1 MQGKKKHRSYG
12 LYHMDTV
19 TGYVSRLG
27 LAVRDE
33 CGVEAVELLD
43 QCGPGQVRLAP
54 STQHMEHIMQ
64 VRDYPQSFV

>member
-1 MQGKKKHRSYG
+1 MRRNFVILVDISHR
-12 LYHMDTV
+12 HV
-19 TGYVSRLG
+19 FRLG

-33 CGVEAVELLD
+33 CGVEAVELMD

-64 VRDYPQSFV
+64 VREFPQSFVLS

>member
-1 MQGKKKHRSYG
+1 MQGKKLFINAYG
-12 LYHMDTV
+12 SH
-19 TGYVSRLG
+19 GHVSRLG

-64 VRDYPQSFV
+64 VRGIS

>member
-1 MQGKKKHRSYG
+1 MQGKKKHHSYG
-12 LYHMDTV
+12 LYPH
-19 TGYVSRLG
+19 GQVSRLG

-64 VRDYPQSFV
+64 VRES

>member
-1 MQGKKKHRSYG
+1 M
-12 LYHMDTV
+12 
-19 TGYVSRLG
+19 SRLG

-64 VRDYPQSFV
+64 VRDSPQSIIRMKLARSVMFLCPLL

>member
-1 MQGKKKHRSYG
+1 M
-12 LYHMDTV
+12 
-19 TGYVSRLG
+19 SRLG

-64 VRDYPQSFV
+64 VRGRDYPQSFV

>member
-1 MQGKKKHRSYG
+1 M
-12 LYHMDTV
+12 
-19 TGYVSRLG
+19 SRLG

-64 VRDYPQSFV
+64 VGETYIYYYSVVRSKYFLMPLL

>member
-1 MQGKKKHRSYG
+1 M
-12 LYHMDTV
+12 
-19 TGYVSRLG
+19 SRLG

-64 VRDYPQSFV
+64 VRDSPQSYVSYEAEARLCSYVPSFN

>member
-12 LYHMDTV
+12 LYFIPH
-19 TGYVSRLG
+19 GHVSRLG

-64 VRDYPQSFV
+64 VRDSPQSFV

>member
-1 MQGKKKHRSYG
+1 M
-12 LYHMDTV
+12 
-19 TGYVSRLG
+19 SRLG

-64 VRDYPQSFV
+64 VRDSPQSQSFV